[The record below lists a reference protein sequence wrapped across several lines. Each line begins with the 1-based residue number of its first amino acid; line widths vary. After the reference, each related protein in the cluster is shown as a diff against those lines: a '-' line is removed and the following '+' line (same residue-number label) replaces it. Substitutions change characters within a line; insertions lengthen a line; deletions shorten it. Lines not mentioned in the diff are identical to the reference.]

1 MTGPNHM
8 WQKHVSGS
16 RVGHGGFGG
25 HLIRYSSFLVQSLSL
40 QSHLVQH
47 RGELTHWQHIIE
59 FYMTALTDGTNK
71 INLALLIREYLKV
84 CFEQKIFE
92 KKCLRFWRVAVS
104 PWKAESL
111 WSCRAGW
118 PAGPQLLLV
127 LLSQAF
133 LADIHKSKGHL
144 TLGWVPSSVSTGHLN
159 SALTV
164 VHFSRDTDR
173 LQTGKNCDFV
183 YHLEMKEL
191 GCFAS
196 RP

>member
-1 MTGPNHM
+1 MCRPRAMATSEDISVDTAH
-8 WQKHVSGS
+8 
-16 RVGHGGFGG
+16 F
-25 HLIRYSSFLVQSLSL
+25 SFSLLSL

-47 RGELTHWQHIIE
+47 RGELTHWQQIIE
-59 FYMTALTDGTNK
+59 FYVTALTDGTNQ
-71 INLALLIREYLKV
+71 INLAILIREYLKV
-84 CFEQKIFE
+84 CFEQKFFE
-92 KKCLRFWRVAVS
+92 KKCLRFWRAAVS

-118 PAGPQLLLV
+118 PAGPQLLLM

-133 LADIHKSKGHL
+133 LTDIHKSKGHL
-144 TLGWVPSSVSTGHLN
+144 TLGWVLSSVSTGHLN

-164 VHFSRDTDR
+164 VYFSRDTDR
-173 LQTGKNCDFV
+173 LQTGKNCDSV

-191 GCFAS
+191 WCSAS